1 MNFNLDPTKQE
12 WELIFSRKVQM
23 TETLVLQSSLQRH
36 LGMLIDSKLNFSEYL
51 KTIFQKT
58 NKTIGLLRI
67 LQTLLPRAPLIII
80 IYKSFIRSHLDCV
93 DMIYDQTFSMSFQ
106 LKLETIQYNACFN
119 NNWEEQIRME
129 D

>member
-1 MNFNLDPTKQE
+1 
-12 WELIFSRKVQM
+12 M

-119 NNWEEQIRME
+119 NN
-129 D
+129 